1 MMDIIK
7 RFSGFHDWL
16 PVLFYIYVYEELRLT
31 CPRWIDV
38 GLFFGGTCWIRWEC
52 QPLAI
57 NKYWPPSYT
66 RNLQHYRMLLFFKMV
81 PVYHYEICQLL
92 RSLEPTTFS
101 IHHQQKV
108 EAKGPVGPGPWSL
121 KSEAEIISTPPKPLS
136 NDASQERQHR

>member
-1 MMDIIK
+1 M
-7 RFSGFHDWL
+7 SGFFLVGHVGYDGNANRWL
-16 PVLFYIYVYEELRLT
+16 STNI
-31 CPRWIDV
+31 I
-38 GLFFGGTCWIRWEC
+38 
-52 QPLAI
+52 
-57 NKYWPPSYT
+57 KYWPPSYT

-121 KSEAEIISTPPKPLS
+121 KSEAEIISTPPKT
-136 NDASQERQHR
+136 AVK